1 MSFGYLKAWP
11 NDPVRDVE
19 QSGMGLTTTEDRVN
33 SFGRPTIQYRERRRT
48 PKRRQSSP
56 KQAEGRVGGSYS
68 QHRRKSHLCGWGEEN
83 KQPSSRRQAAGKTRR
98 RKEGRA
104 SQLLGLLALGVFA
117 VLEIDGELER
127 REGSILVQGQCG
139 KGRRSAEEKEG
150 EVLRQ

>member
-1 MSFGYLKAWP
+1 MTQSVMLSIQPGTNYHRRSSKQFQSPDDSVQRKEANTKKKAELP
-11 NDPVRDVE
+11 E
-19 QSGMGLTTTEDRVN
+19 ASGR
-33 SFGRPTIQYRERRRT
+33 
-48 PKRRQSSP
+48 
-56 KQAEGRVGGSYS
+56 RVGGSYS